1 MFLQFIYY
9 FQPLIVAYSNYD
21 LCMPFLLYC
30 HFIILVLPLI
40 ASPGGQQFMSCREAA
55 SFLKSYFEGNATDYT
70 LSSEKV
76 SILIFI
82 FIIANPFETILT
94 LAATECKLY

>member
-1 MFLQFIYY
+1 
-9 FQPLIVAYSNYD
+9 
-21 LCMPFLLYC
+21 
-30 HFIILVLPLI
+30 
-40 ASPGGQQFMSCREAA
+40 MSCREAA